1 MVAFVDLLRAAGMRV
16 EIGRIL
22 LFLDALPAVNAQDL
36 AILHLVGR
44 VTLCTNPGDQA
55 LYDQCFAAF
64 FLVSTS
70 SDHAVAPEIEPPAM
84 LPGSAAMLQ
93 RYGALDEKELD
104 VGATSPEERLR
115 QRNIARLSE
124 AEKVQVHALIARM
137 RGKVALRTCRR
148 RQPAS
153 TGPLDIRATV
163 RAALQRAGD
172 PDGLHRRRHR
182 LKPRRRVLLLDV
194 SGSMSPYAGG
204 LLRLAFA
211 AHQSARNH
219 TEVFTIGTRLT
230 RITPYFRTGDAE
242 TAIVGASRAIPDWS
256 GGTRLG
262 DQLKAFLD
270 FWGHRGMARGA
281 LLVLASDGWER
292 GDTNMLSAQMERLS
306 RLANRVIWVNP
317 HASTKGFE
325 PLTRGLLAALPF
337 VDEMV
342 AGSTVREMEIL
353 LQSLASGTRGTLT
366 RGR

>member
-1 MVAFVDLLRAAGMRV
+1 MRV
-16 EIGRIL
+16 EIGRSL
-22 LFLDALPAVNAQDL
+22 LYLDALAAVDAGNL
-36 AILHLVGR
+36 GVLHLTGR
-44 VTLCTNPGDQA
+44 VTLCTNRADQA
-55 LYDQCFAAF
+55 LYDACFATF
-64 FLVSTS
+64 FLACASG
-70 SDHAVAPEIEPPAM
+70 DDAAAPEIQPPAM
-84 LPGSAAMLQ
+84 LPGSTAMRQ
-93 RYGALDEKELD
+93 RSGPIDEKELD
-104 VGATSPEERLR
+104 IGATSPEERLR
-115 QRNIARLSE
+115 HRNLAKLSE
-124 AEKVQVHALIARM
+124 AEKVQVYALIAQM
-137 RGKVALRTCRR
+137 RGKVALRICRR
-148 RQPAS
+148 RRPS
-153 TGPLDIRATV
+153 RTGPLDIRATV
-163 RAALQRAGD
+163 RAALARAGD

-270 FWGHRGMARGA
+270 LWGHRGMARGA

-292 GDTNMLSAQMERLS
+292 GDTNMLAAQMERLS

-317 HASTKGFE
+317 HSSTRGFE

-337 VDEMV
+337 VDEVV
-342 AGSTVREMEIL
+342 AGSTVNELEML
-353 LQSLASGTRGTLT
+353 LHSLASCARSLPAN
-366 RGR
+366 GR